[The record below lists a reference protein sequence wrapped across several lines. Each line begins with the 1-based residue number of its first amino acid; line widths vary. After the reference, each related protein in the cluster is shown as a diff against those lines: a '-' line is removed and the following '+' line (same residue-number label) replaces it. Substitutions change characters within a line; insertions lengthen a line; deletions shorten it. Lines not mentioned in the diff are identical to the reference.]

1 MKKTISTLLTFAFA
15 LAALGTATG
24 FAADYPKVIRIG
36 QVAGSFNKPVSTG
49 GMGYVQANNLLDEEF
64 KKEGITFEFVYIRA
78 AGPGIQEALAN
89 KALDFGQSG
98 DLPSIAGRASG
109 LRTRAIAGSRGGN
122 TYVAVPADS
131 KIKTIKEIK
140 GKKVGVSLGTYMHAA
155 MLKILKDN
163 GLTENDVKLVN
174 LDNATVKVAIATK
187 DVDVA
192 FFGND
197 ALTLRNGGLARIIG
211 STKNFPVWYQST
223 GELLVRDE
231 FAKKY
236 PDIVKRFVK
245 VFVKGSY
252 LASQNK
258 NATLKF
264 NTRNGSALAQLK
276 EDSEGVSALYSN
288 SPKLDEQWLDHTKR
302 SIALYKK
309 HGLIRRTFD
318 AEKEWVDRSF
328 LDAALKELKLE
339 NYWPDYDVNG
349 NKKKK

>member
-1 MKKTISTLLTFAFA
+1 MKRIFSRFIAIAIA
-15 LAALGTATG
+15 LAALGTTTG
-24 FAADYPKVIRIG
+24 FAADYPKVVRIG

-49 GMGYVQANNLLDEEF
+49 AMGNVQANNLLDEEF
-64 KKEGITFEFVYIRA
+64 KKEGIKFEFVYIRA

-89 KALDFGQSG
+89 NALDFGQSG

-109 LRTRAIAGSRGGN
+109 LKTRAIAGSRGGN
-122 TYVAVPADS
+122 TYIAVPADS
-131 KIKTIKEIK
+131 KIKTIKDIK
-140 GKKVGVSLGTYMHAA
+140 GKKVGVNLGTYMHAA
-155 MLKILKDN
+155 LLKILKDN
-163 GLTENDVKLVN
+163 GLTEHDVKLVN

-197 ALTLRNGGLARIIG
+197 ALTLRNSGIARIIG
-211 STKNFPVWYQST
+211 STKNLPVWYQST

-231 FAKKY
+231 FARKY

-245 VFVKGSY
+245 VFVKGSH

-258 NATLKF
+258 NASLKF

-288 SPKLDEQWLDHTKR
+288 SPKLDEQWLEHTQK

-318 AEKEWVDRSF
+318 AEKEWIDRSF

-339 NYWPDYDVNG
+339 HYWPDYDVNG
-349 NKKKK
+349 NKKK

>member
-1 MKKTISTLLTFAFA
+1 MKRTFSSFIKIALA
-15 LAALGTATG
+15 LAALGTTTG

-36 QVAGSFNKPVSTG
+36 QVAGTYNKPVSTG
-49 GMGYVQANNLLDEEF
+49 AMGYVQAKNLLDEEF

-89 KALDFGQSG
+89 NALDFGQSG

-109 LRTRAIAGSRGGN
+109 LKTRAIAGSRGGN

-131 KIKTIKEIK
+131 TIKTIKDIK

-155 MLKILKDN
+155 LLKILKDN
-163 GLTENDVKLVN
+163 GLTEHDVKLVN
-174 LDNATVKVAIATK
+174 LDNSTIKVAVATK
-187 DVDVA
+187 DIDVA
-192 FFGND
+192 FMGND
-197 ALTLRNGGLARIIG
+197 ALTLRNGGLGRVIA
-211 STKNFPVWYQST
+211 STKNLPVWYQST

-245 VFVKGSY
+245 VFVKGAH
-252 LASQNK
+252 LASLNK
-258 NATLKF
+258 NETLKF

-276 EDSEGVSALYSN
+276 EDTEGVPAIYSN

-318 AEKEWVDRSF
+318 PEKEWVDRSF
-328 LDAALKELKLE
+328 LDAALKDLNLE
-339 NYWPDYDVNG
+339 TFWPDYDVNG